1 MLSYRMANWLES
13 EWELERE
20 LEHELERLAEFE
32 APWSTRTL
40 IERRSTLGASV
51 IRLSGFDWKQ
61 YFSPDPDVVRMHNIA
76 LQWILNEIDTRIN
89 PPLPGVG
96 VVVFVFGFADPD
108 SEAPNAGEFSLKRA
122 QSIQKKLIDLVKS
135 KYPGSALQTKICWK
149 KMGLG
154 SDKARWKKVPGN
166 SALSAKNRHLN
177 RRVEVVVDQMSQKVN
192 CEPMSLTL
200 VQRYRDLLDAP
211 SS

>member
-13 EWELERE
+13 EWELEDE
-20 LEHELERLAEFE
+20 FEVLAEFE
-32 APWSTRTL
+32 FPWNTRTL
-40 IERRSTLGASV
+40 IEHRSTLTASV

-61 YFSPDPDVVRMHNIA
+61 SFSPDPDVVGMHAIA
-76 LQWILNEIDTRIN
+76 LRRILNEIDTRIN
-89 PPLPGVG
+89 PPLPGAG

-108 SEAPNAGEFSLKRA
+108 SEAPNAGKISLKRA
-122 QSIQKKLIDLVKS
+122 LAIQRKLIDLVKS

-149 KMGLG
+149 RMALG
-154 SDKARWKKVPGN
+154 SDKARWPKVPGN
-166 SALSAKNRHLN
+166 SALSTKNRHLN
-177 RRVEVVVDQMSQKVN
+177 RRVEVVIDQLSQKVN
-192 CEPMSLTL
+192 CEPMPLAL

>member
-1 MLSYRMANWLES
+1 MANWLES
-13 EWELERE
+13 EWNLEGELEV
-20 LEHELERLAEFE
+20 LAEFE
-32 APWSTRTL
+32 APWNTRTL

-61 YFSPDPDVVRMHNIA
+61 NFSPDPDVVRMHNIA
-76 LQWILNEIDTRIN
+76 LQWIFNEIDTRIN
-89 PPLPGVG
+89 PPLPGLG

-108 SEAPNAGEFSLKRA
+108 SEAPNAGEISLKRA
-122 QSIQKKLIDLVKS
+122 LAIQKKLIDLVES

-149 KMGLG
+149 RMGLG

-166 SALSAKNRHLN
+166 SALSTKNRHLN

-192 CEPMSLTL
+192 CEPMSLAL
-200 VQRYRDLLDAP
+200 AQRYRDLLDA
-211 SS
+211 SSS